1 MYDNKIKFIYLYI
14 YMTNLLQFDLSDVP
28 EHPSIVL
35 AGRRRSGKGVLAK
48 DLCYNF
54 LEVK

>member
-1 MYDNKIKFIYLYI
+1 
-14 YMTNLLQFDLSDVP
+14 MTNLLQFDLSDIP

-48 DLCYNF
+48 DLCYNVLSIYKKRF
-54 LEVK
+54 